1 MRKIVFLFAVLS
13 VFFLW
18 GVVGCNALNIK
29 QSDYEVNKPWMEE
42 TLRKSVQQ
50 YRTMM
55 ENLPDGVQP
64 NSINKNGELKTV
76 KPTSWVAGF
85 YPGTLFYLYR
95 ATGDKEIFEEGLK
108 RVKLMEDQQYLTKH
122 HDVGFMMYCSYGNLL
137 KIDPQKEYEDILI
150 NSAYSLSKRYND
162 KVKSIRSWGEIDD
175 EDNFVVIIDNMMN
188 LELLLWAAKVTGDKQ
203 LYEIAVNHANTT
215 MNNHFRPDNS
225 SFHVVEY
232 NPATGEIL
240 KKRTAQGFA
249 DESAWARGQAWGLYG
264 FTMMYRETNDEKYL
278 NMADNIASFI
288 INHPN
293 LPEDKVPYWDFNDP
307 KIPDT
312 YRDASAGAIIA
323 SSLIELSKYN
333 RKDSDVY
340 LQTALQILKTLSS
353 DEFSSEVGENKGFLL
368 THSVANLN
376 RNADV
381 DVPLPYADYYYVEAL
396 HRYLNYFNVEGF

>member
-1 MRKIVFLFAVLS
+1 MRKLLFFFAISSLVILS
-13 VFFLW
+13 IN
-18 GVVGCNALNIK
+18 GCNSGNKK
-29 QSDYEVNKPWMEE
+29 QADFKVNKPWMEE
-42 TLRKSVQQ
+42 ALQKSARQ
-50 YRTMM
+50 YKTMID
-55 ENLPDGVQP
+55 NLPEGVQP

-85 YPGTLFYLYR
+85 YPGTLLYLYM
-95 ATGDKEIFEEGLK
+95 ATADNEIYEEGLK
-108 RVKLMEDQQYLTKH
+108 RVKLMVDQQFLTKH
-122 HDVGFMMYCSYGNLL
+122 HDVGFMMNCSYGNLL
-137 KIDPQKEYEDILI
+137 KIDPKKEYEQVLI

-175 EDNFVVIIDNMMN
+175 EEKFVVIIDNMMN

-203 LYEIAVNHANTT
+203 LYDIAVNHANTT

-225 SFHVVEY
+225 SFHVVEFH
-232 NPATGEIL
+232 PATGEVL

-249 DESAWARGQAWGLYG
+249 DDSAWARGQAWGLYG
-264 FTMMYRETNDEKYL
+264 FTMMYRETNDEEYL
-278 NMADNIASFI
+278 NMANKIASFI

-333 RKDSDVY
+333 QRDSDEY
-340 LQTALQILKTLSS
+340 LQTAVQILKTLAS
-353 DEFSSEVGENKGFLL
+353 DEFSSEIGENKGFLL

-381 DVPLPYADYYYVEAL
+381 DVPLPYADYYFVEAL
-396 HRYLNYFNVEGF
+396 YRYLNYFSSSSF